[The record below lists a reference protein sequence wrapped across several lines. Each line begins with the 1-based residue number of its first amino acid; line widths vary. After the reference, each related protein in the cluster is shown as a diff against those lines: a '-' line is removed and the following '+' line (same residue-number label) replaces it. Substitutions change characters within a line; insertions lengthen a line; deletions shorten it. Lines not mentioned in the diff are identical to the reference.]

1 MKLFKKRKTE
11 PSQKEAEE
19 GEYARLGKALTR
31 AIVRDN
37 IQVAHNWKRF
47 ITINFIRGL
56 FVGLGSVIGA
66 TILVAIAL
74 WLLNVFGGLPVV
86 GDWFEAIRGALNTNT
101 GVR

>member
-19 GEYARLGKALTR
+19 REYARLGKALTR

-101 GVR
+101 R